1 MEKHIQYTNTFKLNH
16 MVKYSK
22 LKSWIPECFYL
33 SFHEATNTSESNS
46 KKKKKIKCPFN
57 FTVTFHLLYF
67 RYVQQLI
74 I

>member
-33 SFHEATNTSESNS
+33 SFHEVTDTLESNS
-46 KKKKKIKCPFN
+46 KKKLNVP
-57 FTVTFHLLYF
+57 LAPQLYSTCCTLDT
-67 RYVQQLI
+67 YNN
-74 I
+74 